1 MSSITITLTGN
12 SSSLTSYFHPE
23 IQLDERFNYSCC
35 LLNFSTYNS
44 IPNVHSNNNKFS
56 YLKKDKTGKMYVK
69 KIIELPVGSYE
80 IKDIGDFLTKA
91 MQENGEKFILTGNKN
106 IMKCIIETTKD
117 LRIDFIESDSIGRIL
132 GFAPKMLEN
141 ATTYISDNV
150 TNIQQITSIRVD
162 CDLTTGSF
170 FNGNSTHTIYQF
182 NPTVEPGYKIIE
194 QPMNLI
200 YLPVVRH
207 RISSVTISVL
217 DQNRKLVDFREE
229 EISCRIHIKREN

>member
-23 IQLDERFNYSCC
+23 IQLEEGFNYSCC
-35 LLNFSTYNS
+35 LLDFSTYNS

-56 YLKKDKTGKMYVK
+56 YLKKDKGNLYTVK
-69 KIIELPVGSYE
+69 ILELPVGSYE

-91 MQENGEKFILTGNKN
+91 MRDNGEKFILTGNKN
-106 IMKCIIETTKD
+106 IMKCTIETTKD
-117 LRIDFIESDSIGRIL
+117 LRIDFSQNDSIGQIL
-132 GFAPKMLEN
+132 GFAPKILEN
-141 ATTYISDNV
+141 GTTYISDNV
-150 TNIQQITSIRVD
+150 TNIQHISSIHVD
-162 CDLTTGSF
+162 CDLITGSF
-170 FNGNSTHTIYQF
+170 LNGDSTHTIYQF

-200 YLPVVRH
+200 YLPVVRR

-217 DQNRKLVDFREE
+217 DQHRRLVDFREE
-229 EISCRIHIKREN
+229 QISCRIHIKRDN